1 MKGNAA
7 MKGAARMRPTVMALG
22 RFTPGF
28 SAPLGERLQHQL
40 AHCLERVEHPVALH
54 CDHFEI
60 RSSLDPFSTGNL
72 LHEILAG
79 VVGIGLY
86 ALLDRILDLPARV
99 QRCLEVVDRRGV
111 GQIAL
116 VVLDDERHL
125 SEIVPVLR
133 HVVVEILHRLE
144 VRFHALGLGVADED
158 DAVDVLEYEL
168 ATGVVIHL
176 AGNRVQME
184 PGLEAADGSEIDGQE
199 IEEESPLG
207 LGSERYELSSRLR
220 LHLAVDVLEIRRLA
234 AEPGTIVNDLTID
247 LARGV
252 VDHRHGLALPH
263 QLKSLSISSSA
274 PLSKCSAGAV
284 PLRPRENTRSIS
296 SVNSSISSF
305 MRRRTRP
312 TVVRESKITTNS
324 RRRAMSAT

>member
-1 MKGNAA
+1 MKGSAA

-22 RFTPGF
+22 RFTPGC

-40 AHCLERVEHPVALH
+40 AHCLERVEHPVAL
-54 CDHFEI
+54 DGDRLEVG
-60 RSSLDPFSTGNL
+60 STLDPLPAREL
-72 LHEILAG
+72 LDEILAG
-79 VVGIGLY
+79 VVGIGLHAPLY
-86 ALLDRILDLPARV
+86 RVLDFPARIERGL
-99 QRCLEVVDRRGV
+99 QIVDRRGTRQV
-111 GQIAL
+111 AL

-125 SEIVPVLR
+125 GEVVTVLR
-133 HVVVEILHRLE
+133 HVVVEVLHRLE

-158 DAVDVLEYEL
+158 DAVDVLQYQL
-168 ATGVVIHL
+168 AAGVVIHL

-184 PGLEAADGSEIDGQE
+184 PCLEAANRAKIDGQE
-199 IEEESPLG
+199 IEEESALG

-274 PLSKCSAGAV
+274 PLSKCSAGAA
-284 PLRPRENTRSIS
+284 PFRPRENTRSIN

-305 MRRRTRP
+305 MRSRTRP
-312 TVVRESKITTNS
+312 TVVRESKIITS
-324 RRRAMSAT
+324 RSRRAMSAT